1 MSAKCAI
8 CKRAFVN
15 APGQVCITCKMRQ
28 QPYQVNQPLS
38 QQTTTTPIQPERAVI
53 KNDEPIQ
60 QIQTVTNN
68 SDKGAKVRTRSYV
81 GIVQNVHQSEIRKGF
96 LRRWCSSIL
105 YGSPMVFSDT
115 QYEFSLYLQGNY
127 TAERVQG
134 KEVVFYGD
142 PGYCFLSNNSTV
154 RVYGV
159 ADRNGVIIADEISGI
174 NTSFRMRPKIAIP
187 GIVVRLLSAA
197 ILIIAIVA
205 GIIGAMNQ
213 DTGANCTLS
222 ADNLLFTIICM
233 ACAWVVLKLRIPKR
247 LSIAAVLVAVGLM
260 MVSPM
265 LSCVIFGVLLL
276 GRMIK
281 GK

>member
-15 APGQVCITCKMRQ
+15 APGQICITCKMRQ
-28 QPYQVNQPLS
+28 QPYQVSQNQS
-38 QQTTTTPIQPERAVI
+38 QQTVTTSVQHEQKKV
-53 KNDEPIQ
+53 KNVEPVP
-60 QIQTVTNN
+60 QIQIATDSPIT
-68 SDKGAKVRTRSYV
+68 STKGRKHSYT

-96 LRRWCSSIL
+96 LRRWFNSIL
-105 YGSPMVFSDT
+105 YGNPMVFSDT

-154 RVYGV
+154 RVHGV
-159 ADRNGVIIADEISGI
+159 TDRNGVVIADEIAGI
-174 NTSFRMRPKIAIP
+174 NTSFRMKPRFAIP
-187 GIVVRLLSAA
+187 GLAVRLLSIV
-197 ILIIAIVA
+197 ILIGVIVV
-205 GIIGAMNQ
+205 GIWGTTNKE
-213 DTGANCTLS
+213 TGASCSLS
-222 ADNLLFTIICM
+222 VGNLLFTIICM
-233 ACAWVVLKLRIPKR
+233 VCAWMVLKLKLPKR
-247 LSIAAVLVAVGLM
+247 FSIAAIVVATGLL
-260 MVSPM
+260 MVSPL

-276 GRMIK
+276 GRVIK